1 MGRKQLVDSDG
12 VATGNSWNRADNDED
27 EDRGFTGRL
36 FEQEDGCPYCGF
48 EGQLRSTR
56 KGYKCPECREI
67 VIPSE

>member
-1 MGRKQLVDSDG
+1 MGRKQLLDADG
-12 VATGNSWNRADNDED
+12 ASTGNSWNRAETDGDE
-27 EDRGFTGRL
+27 GFTAGL
-36 FEQEDGCPYCGF
+36 FDQEDGCPYCGF